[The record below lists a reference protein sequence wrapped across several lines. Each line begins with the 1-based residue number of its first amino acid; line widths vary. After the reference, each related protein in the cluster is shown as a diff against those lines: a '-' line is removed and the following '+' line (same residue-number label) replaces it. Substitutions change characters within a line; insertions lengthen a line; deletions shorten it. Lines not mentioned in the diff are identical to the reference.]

1 MTLDDQLRKGS
12 TTVLILALLEGE
24 PMYGYQISREL
35 ERRSQGYFTMKEGLL
50 YPALH
55 QMEENGLIAGEWKTI
70 DNRQRKYYR
79 ITPRGRKQL
88 AQSAA
93 EWRTFASHLLKLIG
107 GTA

>member
-12 TTVLILALLEGE
+12 TTVLILALLEDQA
-24 PMYGYQISREL
+24 MYGYQISREL

-55 QMEENGLIAGEWKTI
+55 QMEEDGLIIGQWKTI
-70 DNRQRKYYR
+70 ENRQRKYYR
-79 ITPRGRKQL
+79 ITSRGRKQL
-88 AQSAA
+88 VQSAA
-93 EWRTFASHLLKLIG
+93 EWQTFTSQLLKLIG

>member
-12 TTVLILALLEGE
+12 TTVLILALLEDE
-24 PMYGYQISREL
+24 PMYGYQLSREL

-55 QMEENGLIAGEWKTI
+55 QMEEDGLLIGEWKII

-79 ITPRGRKQL
+79 ITTKGRKQL
-88 AQSAA
+88 AQSTT
-93 EWRTFASHLLKLIG
+93 EWRTFTSQLLKLIG
-107 GTA
+107 GAT